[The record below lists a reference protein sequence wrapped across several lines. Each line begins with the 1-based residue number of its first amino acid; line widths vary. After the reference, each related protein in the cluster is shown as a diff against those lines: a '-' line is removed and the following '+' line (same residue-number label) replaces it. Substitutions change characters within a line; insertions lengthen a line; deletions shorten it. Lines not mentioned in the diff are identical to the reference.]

1 MSKKIVRYTGAV
13 STHYRCSSPA
23 LLIAGHEYEVFNEDD
38 RIWQTDYTLKGIN
51 GHFNSSWFED
61 VKKDITHI
69 AISNLVP
76 TIGHRYMCSTFE
88 FVGGTW
94 KTREIKTSTV
104 MDVHKI
110 GDNLYEV
117 TTVHSVY
124 LVQIGKRHFWKRE
137 HCKFFMQCS
146 LFIVFYIL
154 FK

>member
-13 STHYRCSSPA
+13 STHYPCSSPT
-23 LLIAGHEYEVFNEDD
+23 LLIAGQEYEVLNEDD

-76 TIGHRYMCSTFE
+76 TIGHRYMCSILE
-88 FVGGTW
+88 FVGGMW

-124 LVQIGKRHFWKRE
+124 LVQIGKRHF
-137 HCKFFMQCS
+137 
-146 LFIVFYIL
+146 
-154 FK
+154 